1 VANASKSRRAR
12 SRKRRPQT
20 TESAPRVTKPQ
31 PPPPPTPTYGQRPR
45 PPWHP
50 LPLAELLIVVG
61 AIGTII
67 GLQRGTSHGA
77 APLIAG
83 LVAVGIG
90 TFEVTLREHL
100 GGYRS
105 HTILLALVPPLLF
118 HTLVVLSVSSFTSVP
133 ALVNLLLLPFDVA
146 LFMLSFKLLRARFL
160 EARQA
165 RAVGRR

>member
-1 VANASKSRRAR
+1 VS
-12 SRKRRPQT
+12 
-20 TESAPRVTKPQ
+20 
-31 PPPPPTPTYGQRPR
+31 PPPPTPTYGERPR

-50 LPLAELLIVVG
+50 WPLSELLILVG
-61 AIGTII
+61 ALGTVI
-67 GLQRGTSHGA
+67 GLERGTSHGS

-83 LVAVGIG
+83 LIAVGLG

-105 HTILLALVPPLLF
+105 HTILLALVPALVF
-118 HTLVVLSVSSFTSVP
+118 HSVVVLGVSAFTSPPV
-133 ALVNLLLLPFDVA
+133 LLSVLLLPIDVA
-146 LFMLSFKLLRARFL
+146 IFMLSFKLLRARFL